1 MENKLA
7 IVIPFFK
14 INFFEQT
21 LLSLSQQS
29 VKKFNVYIG
38 NDASSD
44 SPEELIEKYNK
55 TGNIY
60 YKRFENNLGGE
71 GRLVEQWERCIE
83 LSLDEDWIMILAD
96 DDYVSENFVEEF
108 YKNIEKAEKEGIQL
122 LRFKMR
128 RVSEKDDFLVDLEQ
142 PIIHNAVDY
151 VWEDETHRRFLSI
164 SENVFSR
171 KVYEEKG
178 FRNYPL
184 AWRIPMMMYLDF
196 TNAGKVLGI
205 NTAFVSIRR
214 SDQQLSWRKD
224 LDMYKKNAMKMCYFD
239 ILNEYEKH
247 FSNAQNLRFLKVY
260 AYYSNKGNRLKYSFS
275 SLYLKYGGVK
285 EWLKFNL
292 KNVLNKK

>member
-108 YKNIEKAEKEGIQL
+108 YRNIEKAEKEGIQL

-260 AYYSNKGNRLKYSFS
+260 AYYSNKDNRLKCSFS

-285 EWLKFNL
+285 EWLRFNL